1 MAITKSVSF
10 EIAALLVEL
19 GVLHL
24 GESRP
29 QQLWR
34 KRAVLPKSI
43 HWHLVGHLQ
52 RNKIER
58 TLPVH
63 LIHSVDRISL
73 LSALDEE
80 ASNKGLEVDALL
92 EVNASGERTKMGF
105 SPEEVSAAVPE
116 IAKLKRVRVKG
127 LMTMA
132 APFADPQQC
141 RPAFTLLRSL
151 RDELRVVLRPP
162 HEVDHLSMGMSSDF
176 EVAIEEGATYVRLGS
191 VLFEGLEVH

>member
-1 MAITKSVSF
+1 MQSSNGLPAPAVGPAGSAPTSRSWQLPSLF
-10 EIAALLVEL
+10 LLRL
-19 GVLHL
+19 
-24 GESRP
+24 RP
-29 QQLWR
+29 CLWNWACFTWGRAGLSSWR

-151 RDELRVVLRPP
+151 RDELRSRPSSSARGRSSLHG
-162 HEVDHLSMGMSSDF
+162 HEQRF
-176 EVAIEEGATYVRLGS
+176 
-191 VLFEGLEVH
+191 